1 MDTKTGSSSAR
12 CCGRYST
19 AVGDVWSHPCSP
31 SCRHWHGVCAAIC
44 IGWWRSSSS
53 ESLFRRT
60 VRACLLC
67 CALRV
72 AWAAKVMAVWCP
84 FVRHRLESVGSQVET
99 AVQRRGDALDRLF
112 AQLDQCVATSCA
124 CVHVFVAL
132 MSLCW
137 TYREVEK
144 SRNVIDAHARVM
156 AEKAGPD
163 AMGVVPRHGHP
174 QLSAEDWA
182 GIETTVCVCVCV
194 CVCVLRDSICA
205 PGDVIIVLRLCY
217 ASPGHCTRNNGVPYL
232 YPGAG
237 VRSQWCIGVSSIRL
251 RAYHRMHAAMVVV
264 RRCSCL
270 AHMCSISSASR
281 RSRTSMCSASA
292 SALCAVP
299 TTTNASCRNVRYLEH
314 E

>member
-194 CVCVLRDSICA
+194 CVCCGIRSAHLVTLSLCCGCATLLQAIVRGTTECPICIQA
-205 PGDVIIVLRLCY
+205 LGCV
-217 ASPGHCTRNNGVPYL
+217 HNGVLACHPSDWEL
-232 YPGAG
+232 TI
-237 VRSQWCIGVSSIRL
+237 V
-251 RAYHRMHAAMVVV
+251 MHAAMVVV
-264 RRCSCL
+264 RRCSCP

-299 TTTNASCRNVRYLEH
+299 TTTNASCRSVRYLEH